1 MSRPFFQFLEKF
13 YLAFEVASPSLVLWY
28 LNCTTFR
35 GVCQEVFE
43 NFFRLRATATTVG
56 LTFSNPRPG
65 VLSPP
70 DMIIIPYLLPDCNS
84 QNAQNTGKIM
94 IKICAKYLLTKLLW
108 RGIMVNSGPHE
119 RKGPGHYS
127 TFRQFCQEVN

>member
-43 NFFRLRATATTVG
+43 NFFRLRATATSVG

-70 DMIIIPYLLPDCNS
+70 DMIIIPYPLPDFNS

-94 IKICAKYLLTKLLW
+94 LKICAKYLLTKLPG
-108 RGIMVNSGPHE
+108 RGIMVNSGRLGRGRPAN
-119 RKGPGHYS
+119 YS
-127 TFRQFCQEVN
+127 TLRRSCQ